1 MGATCPY
8 DIFREEKIV
17 SQWRQ
22 LSVDEST
29 ELSDKVDEILR
40 PLGLQTKLLVVEK
53 ANSIILFFVCITL
66 SALQSLREKWSS
78 GRLRVIVQSLFTF
91 LAAANDTVRVER
103 LIWSL
108 KDYEQSF
115 NLFSSKQSTQKF
127 LLFISLLFYL
137 NWLTYKFVLVSEKLA
152 MLPQG
157 AATKIASKVVC
168 HFPSNHLKL

>member
-1 MGATCPY
+1 
-8 DIFREEKIV
+8 
-17 SQWRQ
+17 
-22 LSVDEST
+22 VDEST

-137 NWLTYKFVLVSEKLA
+137 N
-152 MLPQG
+152 
-157 AATKIASKVVC
+157 
-168 HFPSNHLKL
+168 